1 MVRKELRSYGYP
13 YSLYIHPASRGV
25 AAHTAGFFLS
35 VTGAKGGVE
44 HEDRVCWPPASPCK
58 LAGERQ

>member
-1 MVRKELRSYGYP
+1 MGIHILFIFTLLRVGLP
-13 YSLYIHPASRGV
+13 PTQQV
-25 AAHTAGFFLS
+25 FFLS